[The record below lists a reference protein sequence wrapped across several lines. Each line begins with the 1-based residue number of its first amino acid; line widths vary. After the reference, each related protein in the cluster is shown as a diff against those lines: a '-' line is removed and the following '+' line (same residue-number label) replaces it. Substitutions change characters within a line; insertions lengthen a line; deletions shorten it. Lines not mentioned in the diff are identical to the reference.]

1 MPWKTEDVER
11 HKKGLS
17 DKDKRQWVATANS
30 ALKACLAD
38 DGDTEK
44 CEGRAIRIANAA
56 VAEADKPTA
65 DNMAEDDMG
74 PSEAPAEW
82 VPYGIYTFV
91 DLRAR
96 REVEAKAQNVRTV
109 TEQFKQMVGNI
120 LDN

>member
-1 MPWKTEDVER
+1 MPWTLTDVER

-38 DGDTEK
+38 DGDTKE

-56 VAEADKPTA
+56 VAENDKPTA
-65 DNMAEDDMG
+65 ENVAEDDMER
-74 PSEAPAEW
+74 PEVLPEW
-82 VPYGIYTFV
+82 VPYGVFTFV
-91 DLRAR
+91 DLHAR

-120 LDN
+120 LDV